1 MVTQRNSD
9 LRVSSSGAL
18 AAYSAFRVK
27 RAFLAIVLL
36 AVPVCADEV
45 LMKGGGRLT
54 GQISSQ
60 TEEAVTID
68 IGAGTMTV
76 PMSSVVD
83 IKRGASPLAEYR
95 DRAAK
100 LSPDAIEG
108 WRELGRWAN
117 RHGLSVQAHEAYR
130 KVRAANPN
138 DLDANR
144 ALGLVLYEGTWMS
157 EEDSYKARGYVKHGS
172 DWMSP
177 AERDAMIR
185 ERDATEE
192 ANRQQI
198 AAVVDASVKAQKE
211 QEEKERLEDEERRQ
225 RNQLPTLGDWNWG
238 WGYAIPTVMH
248 D

>member
-1 MVTQRNSD
+1 
-9 LRVSSSGAL
+9 
-18 AAYSAFRVK
+18 
-27 RAFLAIVLL
+27 
-36 AVPVCADEV
+36 
-45 LMKGGGRLT
+45 MKGGGRLS
-54 GQISSQ
+54 GQIGSQ

-83 IKRGASPLAEYR
+83 IKRGASPLQEYR

-100 LSPDAIEG
+100 LSASDIEG

-117 RHGLSVQAHEAYR
+117 KRGLSVQAREAYS
-130 KVRAANPN
+130 KVRAADPN

-144 ALGLVLYEGTWMS
+144 ALGLVQYEGQWIS
-157 EEDSYKARGYVKHGS
+157 EEDSYKARGYVKYGS
-172 DWMSP
+172 DWVTP

-185 ERDATEE
+185 ERDAAEE
-192 ANRQQI
+192 ANRREV

-211 QEEKERLEDEERRQ
+211 EEERLRKEDEERRKQ
-225 RNQLPTLGDWNWG
+225 NQLPMLGDWNWG

-248 D
+248 E